1 MSNITVSPKRRYDPS
16 PILRIAAQQCRKGLD
31 PATHQEM
38 ADFLGVHLKTL
49 TRWMRGEH
57 LLTEEVAD
65 RVTLKLGLHLLNI
78 WPDAYDDV
86 EFDDID
92 DDDWPTP
99 VVAPMPTTLLTD
111 DLRIQD
117 VFLAAL

>member
-1 MSNITVSPKRRYDPS
+1 MSNMTVSPKRRYDPS
-16 PILRIAAQQCRKGLD
+16 PILQIAAQQCRKGLD
-31 PATHQEM
+31 AATHQEM

-86 EFDDID
+86 EYDDV
-92 DDDWPTP
+92 DDWPTP
-99 VVAPMPTTLLTD
+99 PIVAPLPSTLLTD
-111 DLRIQD
+111 DLQVQD
-117 VFLAAL
+117 VFLATL

>member
-16 PILRIAAQQCRKGLD
+16 PIIRIAAQQCRKGLD

-65 RVTLKLGLHLLNI
+65 RVTLKLGLHLLNV
-78 WPDAYDDV
+78 WPNAYDDV

-92 DDDWPTP
+92 DDWPTP
-99 VVAPMPTTLLTD
+99 PEAPTPPTFLD
-111 DLRIQD
+111 DELNIRD
-117 VFLAAL
+117 VFLATL